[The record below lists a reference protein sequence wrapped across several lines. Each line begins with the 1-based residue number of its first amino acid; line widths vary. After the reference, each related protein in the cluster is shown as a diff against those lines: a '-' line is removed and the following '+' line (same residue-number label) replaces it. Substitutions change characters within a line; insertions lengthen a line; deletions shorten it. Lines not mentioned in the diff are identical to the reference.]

1 MRVPLIYR
9 EAPTFGFD
17 VGSRTVKAI
26 QIQSSGRHHR
36 VLGYGYTE
44 FPPDTIVEGIVADPE
59 TIAKSVQNLL
69 KKPAVGHI
77 NSRRVVVALPTA
89 KVFIRT
95 LQLPPLSASDLEQ
108 AIHFEAEQYVPVPI
122 TDLYIDYEI
131 IDRRPAEKAG
141 EPGHT
146 DVLMVAAPRAIVDS
160 YIKLFDALN
169 LELSAIETSLTS
181 IARSFATSSTGPQQT
196 VLMIDFG
203 SRSADAAV
211 LSKVI
216 RLTGSIPIGGDDI
229 TRTLVKALNIK
240 FDQADEI
247 KYKFGIGPSGLQPKI
262 VDSLDGTLK
271 TMTAELKKLLKFYQ
285 ERSENQDPVTQI
297 TISGGTAGMPG
308 LADYIQ
314 KELGLPVTV
323 ANPWAGLNLGHFP
336 AISKVEAP
344 MYATA
349 IGLALRGDHD

>member
-17 VGSRTVKAI
+17 IGSRTVKAI
-26 QIQSSGRHHR
+26 QIHSSGRHHR
-36 VLGYGYTE
+36 VGGYGYTE
-44 FPPDTIVEGIVADPE
+44 FPPDAIVEGIIADPE
-59 TIAKSVQNLL
+59 LIAKSVQNLL
-69 KKPAVGHI
+69 HKPAAGHI
-77 NSRRVVVALPTA
+77 ASRRAIVALPTA

-95 LQLPPLSASDLEQ
+95 LQLPQMTTGDLEQ
-108 AIHFEAEQYVPVPI
+108 AIRFEAEQYVPVPI
-122 TDLYIDYEI
+122 SDLYIDYEI
-131 IDRRPAEKAG
+131 IGRTPGGKADDH
-141 EPGHT
+141 GHT
-146 DVLMVAAPRAIVDS
+146 DLLMVAAPRAIVDS

-181 IARSFATSSTGPQQT
+181 IARSFLTSTAAQQT

-211 LSKVI
+211 LNKVI
-216 RLTGSIPIGGDDI
+216 RLTGSIPVGGDDI
-229 TRTLVKALNIK
+229 TRSLVKSLNIK

-262 VDSLDGTLK
+262 MESLDSTLK
-271 TMTAELKKLLKFYQ
+271 TMSAELKKLLKFYQ
-285 ERSENQDPVTQI
+285 ERSENKDPVTQVS
-297 TISGGTAGMPG
+297 ISGGTAGMPG
-308 LADYIQ
+308 LAEYIQ

-323 ANPWAGLNLGHFP
+323 TNPWAGLNMGHLP